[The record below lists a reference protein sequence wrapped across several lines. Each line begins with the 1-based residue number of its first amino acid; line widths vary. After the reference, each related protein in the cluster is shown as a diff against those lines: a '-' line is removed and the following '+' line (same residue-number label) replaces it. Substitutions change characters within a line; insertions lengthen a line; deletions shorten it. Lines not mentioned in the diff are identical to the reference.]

1 MESVLK
7 LAALV
12 VAELMR
18 GNAGGRFGPRGA
30 IAILC
35 AALAGIAAF
44 AAAGSLVAALWLYVA
59 AWQGQVAAA
68 LVTAGALLALCI
80 LLFVIGGA
88 LWQRPRGAPAAALL
102 DYLRRLDTDKL
113 VREHKREVLIGA
125 MVLGLILGRSRPARG
140 EKPREP

>member
-18 GNAGGRFGPRGA
+18 GNAGSRFGPRGA

-35 AALAGIAAF
+35 AALAGLAALAT
-44 AAAGSLVAALWLYVA
+44 AASLVAALWLYVA
-59 AWQGQVAAA
+59 AWHGDVAAA
-68 LVTAGALLALCI
+68 LVTAGALLLLCI
-80 LLFVIGGA
+80 LLFVVGGA
-88 LWQRPRGAPAAALL
+88 LWRRPRGAPAAALL

-125 MVLGLILGRSRPARG
+125 MVLGLILGRSRPPRSD
-140 EKPREP
+140 KPRGS